1 MNKPDPEII
10 IDYLNELT
18 ERRYRTI
25 KSNVSKIT
33 ALLKDGYTVDEI
45 KEVIYIKV
53 LEWKNNPK
61 MAMYLRPATLFNP
74 SNFENY
80 INQVIDVKKNPE
92 MYKKHY
98 EKLNNKNNGNSN
110 IQTAFN
116 DIDELYK

>member
-1 MNKPDPEII
+1 MNKSDQEII

-18 ERRYRTI
+18 GRNYRMI

-45 KEVIYIKV
+45 KDVIYIKV
-53 LEWKNNPK
+53 LEWKNNPE
-61 MAMYLRPATLFNP
+61 MAMYLRPITLFNP
-74 SNFENY
+74 SKFENY